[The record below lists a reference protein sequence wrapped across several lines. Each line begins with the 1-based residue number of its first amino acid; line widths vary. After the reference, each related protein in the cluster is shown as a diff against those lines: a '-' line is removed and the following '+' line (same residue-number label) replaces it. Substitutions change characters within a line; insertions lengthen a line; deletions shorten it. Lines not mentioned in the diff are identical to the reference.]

1 MRSPE
6 ERIVEDMPT
15 PSASRRVAIV
25 GSNGI
30 YAQYGG
36 WDQLVNNL
44 AERKSDGIEY
54 LIFNA
59 RDTPDPKSLPAGVVV
74 RHLPLRASGFE
85 GLFFDAW
92 SILECLWR
100 VDTMLLLG
108 VQGIPLLV
116 LLRWVWKP
124 VIVSNVGGIEW
135 ERPKFGLAARLY
147 LRFCFWLSLRWSSTV
162 ILDNQH
168 HRQYLPAR
176 YRARV
181 IVIPYGG
188 VIDTTLEADET
199 LKERYPFLCG
209 TYFLSVSRSLEDNR
223 LGELCAAF
231 AGSRHALV
239 LISNFSKTE
248 YGRSV
253 LARYRDA
260 GNVTLIDGLYYKPEL
275 DLIRRKCAAYV
286 HTHTLCGTAPSL
298 VEMVI
303 ARRPIL
309 SIDVP
314 QNRFTLEESGFFFT
328 DFDRL
333 IALLDSGP
341 DLSAY
346 VPPDDLARSYA
357 WDLIVRRYEDE
368 YRGAAVDA

>member
-1 MRSPE
+1 MSE
-6 ERIVEDMPT
+6 KMPT
-15 PSASRRVAIV
+15 TPTPRRVAVV

-44 AERKSDGIEY
+44 AERRSACIEY

-59 RDTPDPKSLPAGVVV
+59 RDTPRPKSLPDGVAV
-74 RHLPLRASGFE
+74 RRLPLKASGFE
-85 GLFFDAW
+85 GLFFDMW

-100 VDTMLLLG
+100 VDTILLLG

-116 LLRWVWKP
+116 LLRRVWKP

-135 ERPKFGLAARLY
+135 ERPKFGLASRLY
-147 LRFCFWLSLRWSSTV
+147 LRLCFWLSLRYSSTV

-168 HRQYLPAR
+168 HRRYLPAAR
-176 YRARV
+176 RARV
-181 IVIPYGG
+181 VVIPYGG
-188 VIDTTLEADET
+188 VIDTTLEADEALT
-199 LKERYPFLCG
+199 RKYPFLRG
-209 TYFLSVSRSLEDNR
+209 TYYLSVSRSLEDNK
-223 LGELCAAF
+223 LEELCAAF
-231 AGSRHALV
+231 ARSRHALV
-239 LISNFSKTE
+239 LISNLSKSE

-253 LARYRDA
+253 QAKYRDC
-260 GNVTLIDGLYYKPEL
+260 GNITLIDGLYSKPEL
-275 DLIRRKCAAYV
+275 DLIRRTCAAYV

-298 VEMVI
+298 VEMVM

-314 QNRFTLEESGFFFT
+314 QNRYTLAQSGFYFSE
-328 DFDRL
+328 FDEL
-333 IALLDSGP
+333 IAMLDSGA
-341 DLSAY
+341 DLTAFVS
-346 VPPDDLARSYA
+346 PDDLARSYA

-368 YRGAAVDA
+368 YRGAAGNV